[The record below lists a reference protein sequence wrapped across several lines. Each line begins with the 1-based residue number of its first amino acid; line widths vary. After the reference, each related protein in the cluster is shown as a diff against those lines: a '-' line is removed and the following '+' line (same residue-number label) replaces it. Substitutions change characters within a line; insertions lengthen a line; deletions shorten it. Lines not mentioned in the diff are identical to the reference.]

1 MKYKI
6 IAAVTSAIMMLSA
19 AVNFTTASAAD
30 SNDNIVKIMPVG
42 DSITDGYING
52 DNGYRKYFC
61 YFLQEKGITNFDMVG
76 PQNGWAT
83 TAEYNWNGQ
92 TIHYDPN
99 HAGYSGYAIQE
110 ITGRQGI
117 RETIFGNGTNML
129 AEYEPDIVML
139 QIGTNDL
146 LDCQLDGINDRLESL
161 VDMILPYVSE
171 EGQMLCLASVPDVDA
186 ILRSDWL
193 GAYQWKLGLSPTD
206 DPQGFADAVQNAI
219 DDYNAFVKSLVE
231 KKQFEGANIIFS
243 DINSVVD
250 METGLYDGVHPN
262 ESGYECM
269 GKYWADLISE
279 SYFEKGLVPP
289 VSEYNVADLVQL
301 QRYILGYEVDVPE
314 KFDVN
319 KDSEIN
325 SIDISCL
332 RQKLY

>member
-1 MKYKI
+1 ME
-6 IAAVTSAIMMLSA
+6 
-19 AVNFTTASAAD
+19 
-30 SNDNIVKIMPVG
+30 
-42 DSITDGYING
+42 
-52 DNGYRKYFC
+52 
-61 YFLQEKGITNFDMVG
+61 EK
-76 PQNGWAT
+76 Q
-83 TAEYNWNGQ
+83 
-92 TIHYDPN
+92 
-99 HAGYSGYAIQE
+99 S
-110 ITGRQGI
+110 
-117 RETIFGNGTNML
+117 
-129 AEYEPDIVML
+129 
-139 QIGTNDL
+139 
-146 LDCQLDGINDRLESL
+146 
-161 VDMILPYVSE
+161 
-171 EGQMLCLASVPDVDA
+171 
-186 ILRSDWL
+186 
-193 GAYQWKLGLSPTD
+193 
-206 DPQGFADAVQNAI
+206 
-219 DDYNAFVKSLVE
+219 
-231 KKQFEGANIIFS
+231 EGANIIFS